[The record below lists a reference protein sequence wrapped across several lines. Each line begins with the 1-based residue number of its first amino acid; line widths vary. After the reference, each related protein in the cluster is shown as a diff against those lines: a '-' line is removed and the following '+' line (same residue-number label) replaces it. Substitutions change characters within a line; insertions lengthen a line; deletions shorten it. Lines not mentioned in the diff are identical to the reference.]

1 MSSTLAPTT
10 DTATAALWQWPS
22 PPRPSGTNPAAGV
35 EPALPAVVRT
45 DGDRTAGGES
55 RDRVEIGTVPPRPP
69 TEPTGE
75 EDAPEDGNDTGAATG
90 AAERSVTG
98 EELEPEEQHEVQELR
113 TRDREVKA
121 HEQAHLAAA
130 GPYARGGPQYEYQTG
145 PDGKQYA
152 VGGEVGIDTSRVADD
167 PEATIRKAQVVRR
180 AALAPAEPSPQ
191 DRRIAAEATRMEGQA
206 RQELSRKERHDD
218 QTDRGEVP
226 REPSPEDDQ
235 PETAE
240 SSIPEATPPTTGT
253 TWVSGGVATL
263 NRPRTGQVLDLVA

>member
-1 MSSTLAPTT
+1 MSSTVVPTT
-10 DTATAALWQWPS
+10 DTATAAIWHRSS
-22 PPRPSGTNPAAGV
+22 PPRPSGTGPAAGV

-75 EDAPEDGNDTGAATG
+75 EDAPEDGNDTGAAIDSSEGST
-90 AAERSVTG
+90 TG
-98 EELEPEEQHEVQELR
+98 EELAPAEQREVQELR

-145 PDGKQYA
+145 PDGRQYA

-191 DRRIAAEATRMEGQA
+191 DRRIASEATRMESQA
-206 RQELSRKERHDD
+206 WQELSRKERHDD

-226 REPSPEDDQ
+226 RDPSPEDDQ

-240 SSIPEATPPTTGT
+240 SPIPEATPPTTGA